1 MICPHC
7 NRRPLY
13 APADRDAI
21 GSCLSCGDIYQASV
35 TPAEARSEAHG
46 RKSQTPRRFSCDAC
60 GWVFSSYAQRAD
72 HRRMWC
78 NRAVA
83 SRSGQQA
90 AKQGEVVG
98 NIISAEQAMLWGE
111 SGG

>member
-35 TPAEARSEAHG
+35 TPAEARAELYA
-46 RKSQTPRRFSCDAC
+46 RQPKLRRFSCDAC
-60 GWVFSSYAQRAD
+60 GWVFSSYAQRED

-78 NRAVA
+78 NRSVA
-83 SRSGQQA
+83 RRSGQQA
-90 AKQGEVVG
+90 AKGGEVV
-98 NIISAEQAMLWGE
+98 
-111 SGG
+111 